1 MHCPFCQHA
10 DTRVID
16 SRVSE
21 DGATIRR
28 RRECE
33 ACGERFSTL
42 ETVELKLP
50 AIVKSDGTREA
61 FDQRKVR
68 AGFDRALQ
76 KRAVAEDKIEA
87 AVRAVV
93 HQLRISGERE
103 VPSIKVGEFVMNE
116 LRKLDHVGYVRFAS
130 VYRSFEDVADFREEI
145 EKLERDLPSS
155 TEQLQLLG
163 DVIALT
169 RRRRADCL
177 CLGGANLGGHRWPH
191 SLVGANRWLA
201 LTAWINTGGVTMA
214 A

>member
-1 MHCPFCQHA
+1 MHCPFCQHT

-42 ETVELKLP
+42 ENIEIKLP
-50 AIVKSDGTREA
+50 AVIKSDGRRDT
-61 FDQRKVR
+61 FDARKLR

-76 KRAVAEDKIEA
+76 KRPVSEEQIEA
-87 AVRAVV
+87 AVRAVI
-93 HQLRISGERE
+93 HAIRMSGERE
-103 VPSIKVGEFVMNE
+103 IASRRIGEFVMNE

-145 EKLERDLPSS
+145 EKLERDLPPGVG
-155 TEQLQLLG
+155 QLSLLG
-163 DVIALT
+163 GDVVPFDKH
-169 RRRRADCL
+169 ADK
-177 CLGGANLGGHRWPH
+177 NKKR
-191 SLVGANRWLA
+191 
-201 LTAWINTGGVTMA
+201 
-214 A
+214 

>member
-1 MHCPFCQHA
+1 MHCPFCQHT

-42 ETVELKLP
+42 ENIEIKLP
-50 AIVKSDGTREA
+50 AVIKGDGRRDT
-61 FDQRKVR
+61 FDARKLR

-76 KRAVAEDKIEA
+76 KRPVAEEQIEA

-93 HQLRISGERE
+93 HQLRMSGERE
-103 VPSIKVGEFVMNE
+103 LPSIRVGEYVMAE

-130 VYRSFEDVADFREEI
+130 VYRAFEDVADFREELDR
-145 EKLERDLPSS
+145 LESDHGGEGQLP
-155 TEQLQLLG
+155 LLEG
-163 DVIALT
+163 ESE
-169 RRRRADCL
+169 
-177 CLGGANLGGHRWPH
+177 P
-191 SLVGANRWLA
+191 
-201 LTAWINTGGVTMA
+201 A
-214 A
+214 AKGRKR

>member
-1 MHCPFCQHA
+1 MHCPFCQHT

-42 ETVELKLP
+42 ENIEIKLP
-50 AIVKSDGTREA
+50 AVIKSDGRRDT
-61 FDQRKVR
+61 FDARKLR

-76 KRAVAEDKIEA
+76 KRPVSEEQIEA
-87 AVRAVV
+87 AVRAVI
-93 HQLRISGERE
+93 HAIRMSGERE
-103 VPSIKVGEFVMNE
+103 ITSRRIGEFVMNE

-145 EKLERDLPSS
+145 EKLERDLPPGAG
-155 TEQLQLLG
+155 QLSLLG
-163 DVIALT
+163 GDVVPFDKH
-169 RRRRADCL
+169 ADK
-177 CLGGANLGGHRWPH
+177 NKKR
-191 SLVGANRWLA
+191 
-201 LTAWINTGGVTMA
+201 
-214 A
+214 